1 MDKEQYEILY
11 RLEEHHWWY
20 VGMQRI
26 VDHLLRDQLNG
37 SRQPRILDAGCGTG
51 GMLNYLRRF
60 GPAVGV
66 DLADEAIALSRRRG
80 LSSLAQGSVEQLP
93 FRDGSFD
100 LVVSF
105 DVIYHDA
112 VMNDRLALQ
121 EFGRVLRPGGKL
133 LIRVPAY
140 NWLRG
145 SHDVAVHTRRRY
157 TRRELGAKLGGAGLR
172 VTRLTYV
179 NSFLFP
185 VAAMKR
191 LLEGRNHSF
200 RPDLQLP
207 PGPVNRALLGI
218 LSLEARLVDTVSFPW
233 GLSVL
238 ALAEKPKW
246 PSAFSGDEENHQDTK
261 T

>member
-11 RLEEHHWWY
+11 RLEEHNWWY

-100 LVVSF
+100 
-105 DVIYHDA
+105 
-112 VMNDRLALQ
+112 
-121 EFGRVLRPGGKL
+121 
-133 LIRVPAY
+133 
-140 NWLRG
+140 
-145 SHDVAVHTRRRY
+145 VAVHTRRRY

-191 LLEGRNHSF
+191 LLEGRNH
-200 RPDLQLP
+200 
-207 PGPVNRALLGI
+207 
-218 LSLEARLVDTVSFPW
+218 
-233 GLSVL
+233 
-238 ALAEKPKW
+238 
-246 PSAFSGDEENHQDTK
+246 
-261 T
+261 